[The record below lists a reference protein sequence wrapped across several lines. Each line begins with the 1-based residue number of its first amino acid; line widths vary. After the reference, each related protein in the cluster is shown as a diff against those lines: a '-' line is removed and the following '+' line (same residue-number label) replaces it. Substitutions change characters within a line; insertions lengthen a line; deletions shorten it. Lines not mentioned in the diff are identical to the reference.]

1 MSVLACVIK
10 GDNKS
15 RLSADLWSVAG
26 IASEFPLKGI
36 KSFRQ

>member
-1 MSVLACVIK
+1 MITCVLK
-10 GDNKS
+10 GDNES
-15 RLSADLWSVAG
+15 RLFADLWLVAG